1 MKKLAQGLV
10 AMQHDL
16 THPSMYLWQLS
27 LHHTAPKQD
36 ISCCKFAYADCPLP
50 SLQNSPYWE
59 ITAGFI
65 GSVKATVPIT
75 TLSTNSC
82 QAVLDEILLTVKPRS
97 LHHPSVHGV
106 SASTHLSG
114 SNLLAADLDDQPVA
128 QDIMTDG
135 IMQIAGGIE
144 TIVQQLQLQV
154 YTLTVAW
161 LLMCP
166 SLYLTVS
173 AVGSDGHNMPLFLP
187 ADSSC
192 CQTLLS
198 V

>member
-1 MKKLAQGLV
+1 MQYTCIWHPLCLAHSVPQVTYIL
-10 AMQHDL
+10 AAI
-16 THPSMYLWQLS
+16 LS
-27 LHHTAPKQD
+27 ITLSTTA
-36 ISCCKFAYADCPLP
+36 C
-50 SLQNSPYWE
+50 LQNSPYWE

-75 TLSTNSC
+75 TLSTDSC

-97 LHHPSVHGV
+97 LQHPSVHGI
-106 SASTHLSG
+106 SASAHLSG

-154 YTLTVAW
+154 PTTDVSHNSTTTRNMAW
-161 LLMCP
+161 H
-166 SLYLTVS
+166 
-173 AVGSDGHNMPLFLP
+173 GR
-187 ADSSC
+187 
-192 CQTLLS
+192 
-198 V
+198 